1 MPGDDRVVRRLWQRW
16 NSGVWRRPDF
26 RALFAAQTGAV
37 FGTLISRT
45 AIPFAAI
52 IELNASPLQLSLLG
66 ASSMAPAFGLGLF
79 AGAWVDRV
87 PRKPLMIACDLIRA
101 AVLLIIPLL
110 WWLDQLS
117 MLTLYLVVA
126 AISICSVVFDIAYRS
141 ILPSIVKPDELLD
154 GNSRLTG
161 SGSVAEAASFSLGG
175 WLVQLLTAPGAVV
188 INAITFLWSARW
200 LRRITLDERARP
212 KDQHA
217 PILREIQDGIR
228 LVWQHR
234 TLRALALYSLLMEL
248 SFNMFGAIF
257 LLFVVR
263 ELGFE
268 PGVLG
273 VIFALGGLAAI
284 GGAAIAGRVT
294 SALGFRRTIVVM
306 TVLMAIGQGSVALAT
321 GVTVFA
327 VVVLIVQQFLVDGP
341 YTVVDINTATI
352 RQLAASEQWQGRINS
367 SVRVLEFGGGLIGT
381 IAAGVIA
388 ESIGLR
394 PVLIGSAGLIL
405 LCGLVVR
412 QLAEPATDPVAE
424 G

>member
-217 PILREIQDGIR
+217 PIL
-228 LVWQHR
+228 
-234 TLRALALYSLLMEL
+234 LYSLLMEL